1 MPILIGITILLACQL
16 AGEIL
21 DIWLS
26 LPIPGPVV
34 GMMLLLTILI
44 IRGKPGRPL
53 EDTSNALLS
62 HLSLLFI
69 PAGVGVIIHIDR
81 LSEEWLPIT
90 IALVVSTLV
99 TLVAT
104 ALIMMTLLRLTGR
117 ASKGGLND

>member
-21 DIWLS
+21 VIWLS
-26 LPIPGPVV
+26 WPIPGPVI
-34 GMMLLLTILI
+34 GMILLLAILI
-44 IRGKPGRPL
+44 LRGQPGRSL

-81 LSEEWLPIT
+81 LSDEWLSIT
-90 IALVVSTLV
+90 IALIISTLV
-99 TLVAT
+99 TLAST
-104 ALIMMTLLRLTGR
+104 ALIMMALLSLAERARRTGR
-117 ASKGGLND
+117 DD